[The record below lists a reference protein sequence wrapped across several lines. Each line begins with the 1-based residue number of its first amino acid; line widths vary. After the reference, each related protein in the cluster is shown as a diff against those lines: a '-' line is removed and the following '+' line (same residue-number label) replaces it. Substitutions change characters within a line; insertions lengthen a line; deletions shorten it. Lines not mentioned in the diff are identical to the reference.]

1 MSDGDTTQNPAA
13 HASHLMVL
21 MFTDVEGSVDLK
33 RQLGDSAVA
42 KLITQHD
49 NLFKQIIAA
58 TPGAQILKDVGDGF
72 LARFATP
79 SDAVNAALRFQFG
92 LNNGDWQPQKLR
104 VRIGLHLGE
113 VTEMDHEVEGQRKI
127 LGLPADI
134 TARVMGLSQG
144 GQILLTRAAFDA
156 ARQYVR
162 THPTIAGA
170 TAAPPPIRW
179 MAYGRYLVKGVE
191 EPVEIF
197 EVGAEGIGP
206 MKPPPDTDKARRA
219 VAADEEETL
228 GWRPAAG
235 LSIPR
240 RPGWALDRK
249 LGEGG
254 FGEVWLGRHIKTAD
268 PRVFKFC
275 FDVEKLR
282 SFRREL
288 TLFRMIRHTLGDRKD
303 IARLHEVQL
312 ESPPYFLES
321 EFSEKGNLVDWAS
334 DIGGIAKVPLET
346 RIDMAARVA
355 DAVAAAHSVGILHK
369 DIKPQNILVQ
379 LAEDGTPRPIL
390 SDFGIG
396 VVTDLQRLDKLAIT
410 QAGFTASDVSD
421 NDSSR
426 TGTRMYAPP
435 EVLADR
441 PFTVQ
446 GDIYALGIL
455 LFQLVIADLKKP
467 LASGW
472 ERHVPDALLREDIN
486 VCVEGDPDRRLA
498 SAHELAVRLRGLAER
513 RLRIEREAQAAARQA
528 KRRRLVRVS
537 IAAVVVLAAAL
548 TILTFALV
556 RETSL
561 RQRAERAEQRAES
574 ANGFLRSMLESVN
587 ADSGKAEDFSVRQL
601 LDAAASS
608 LDARFA
614 DQPEVRSDIQSTLG
628 VSYHALGQF
637 SDAYKQLAAAY
648 ETRKITLGPEHP
660 DTLSAMHHL
669 ANALTM
675 MNRAADA
682 LAMKRELVE
691 LRRRVLGA
699 EHRDTLRSIDSLA
712 TSLYYGAEREEG
724 EELRRDVLAVRRR
737 VLGESDPDTLM
748 SISALAQLAL
758 ERKDLVEAE
767 KLYRIVHQ
775 GRRSQLGEHHADTLT
790 TAASLAR
797 VLSSKG
803 DHSEAERML
812 SETVAALTKKL
823 GGEHLQTLMARTTLA
838 TTILEQG
845 RGADAELIA
854 RDCIRL
860 LEKQMAPTHF
870 SVMRAYAA
878 LGDAL
883 LRQAKIEEAETVCRR
898 VLAGRQQSL
907 QKGHRFIIESMR
919 RLADVLHEAGKE
931 DEAQQLSKEA
941 DELEKQA
948 AIRASKAAK

>member
-1 MSDGDTTQNPAA
+1 MHRGHN
-13 HASHLMVL
+13 
-21 MFTDVEGSVDLK
+21 
-33 RQLGDSAVA
+33 
-42 KLITQHD
+42 
-49 NLFKQIIAA
+49 
-58 TPGAQILKDVGDGF
+58 TPGGTGEPA
-72 LARFATP
+72 P
-79 SDAVNAALRFQFG
+79 LR
-92 LNNGDWQPQKLR
+92 
-104 VRIGLHLGE
+104 
-113 VTEMDHEVEGQRKI
+113 
-127 LGLPADI
+127 
-134 TARVMGLSQG
+134 
-144 GQILLTRAAFDA
+144 
-156 ARQYVR
+156 
-162 THPTIAGA
+162 
-170 TAAPPPIRW
+170 APPDS
-179 MAYGRYLVKGVE
+179 E
-191 EPVEIF
+191 
-197 EVGAEGIGP
+197 
-206 MKPPPDTDKARRA
+206 KARRA

-235 LSIPR
+235 LPIPR
-240 RPGWALDRK
+240 RAGWAIDRK

-254 FGEVWLGRHIKTAD
+254 FGEVWLGRHVKTAD

-275 FDVEKLR
+275 FDVERLR

-288 TLFRMIRHTLGDRKD
+288 TLFRMIRHALGDRKD

-334 DIGGIAKVPLET
+334 DIGGIGKVPLET

-396 VVTDLQRLDKLAIT
+396 VVTDLQRLEKLAIT

-435 EVLADR
+435 EVLADK

-455 LFQLVIADLKKP
+455 LYQLVIADLKKP

-486 VCVEGDPDRRLA
+486 ACVEGDPDRRLA
-498 SAHELAVRLRGLAER
+498 SAHDLAQRLRGLPAR
-513 RLRIEREAQAAARQA
+513 RLSIEREAQLAARQA
-528 KRRRLVRVS
+528 RRKRLVRVGVV
-537 IAAVVVLAAAL
+537 AVVVLAASLAVMAM
-548 TILTFALV
+548 ALV
-556 RETSL
+556 RETEL
-561 RQRAERAEQRAES
+561 RQRAERAEKRAES
-574 ANGFLRSMLESVN
+574 ANQFLRSMLESVN

-601 LDAAASS
+601 LDAAAAS

-628 VSYHALGQF
+628 VSYQALGQF
-637 SDAYKQLAAAY
+637 KDAQAQLASAY
-648 ETRKITLGPEHP
+648 ETRRQTLGPEHP

-675 MNRAADA
+675 LNRPAEA
-682 LAMKRELVE
+682 LAMKRELAA
-691 LRRRVLGA
+691 LRCKVLGD
-699 EHRDTLRSIDSLA
+699 EHRDTLRSLDSLA
-712 TSLYYGAEREEG
+712 TSLYYSADRDEG
-724 EELRRDVLAVRRR
+724 EQLRRDVLAVRRR
-737 VLGESDPDTLM
+737 VLGEQDPDTLV
-748 SISALAQLAL
+748 SINNLAQLAL
-758 ERKDLVEAE
+758 ERKDLEEAE
-767 KLYRIVHQ
+767 KLYRMVYQ
-775 GRRSQLGEHHADTLT
+775 GRRDQLGEHHADTLN

-797 VLSSKG
+797 VLSNKG
-803 DHSEAERML
+803 DHANAETML
-812 SETVAALTKKL
+812 SATVASLTKKL
-823 GGEHLQTLMARTTLA
+823 GAEHMQTLMARTTLA
-838 TTILEQG
+838 TAILEQG
-845 RGADAELIA
+845 RGADAEAIA
-854 RDCIRL
+854 RDCVRL

-870 SVMRAYAA
+870 AVMRAYAA

-883 LRQAKIEEAETVCRR
+883 LRQAKIEEAEKVCRH

-948 AIRASKAAK
+948 AARASKAAK